1 VNAHVERWVGSVR
14 RQCLDRLL
22 IFSRR
27 QLERVLRV
35 YGHYNE
41 QRPHRA
47 LDLQAPDPR
56 TTPPTRGQP
65 AGSAMTPDRGMV
77 AASADWTRSDQR
89 SPSGPREL
97 AYQMETYFSI
107 IERKALTPNDYD
119 DVAALA
125 RTLDQFERRWNEVAK
140 PFERNST
147 SEDLAQLMDRLA
159 VGEPKLRL
167 AA

>member
-1 VNAHVERWVGSVR
+1 
-14 RQCLDRLL
+14 
-22 IFSRR
+22 
-27 QLERVLRV
+27 
-35 YGHYNE
+35 
-41 QRPHRA
+41 
-47 LDLQAPDPR
+47 
-56 TTPPTRGQP
+56 
-65 AGSAMTPDRGMV
+65 
-77 AASADWTRSDQR
+77 
-89 SPSGPREL
+89 
-97 AYQMETYFSI
+97 METYFSI